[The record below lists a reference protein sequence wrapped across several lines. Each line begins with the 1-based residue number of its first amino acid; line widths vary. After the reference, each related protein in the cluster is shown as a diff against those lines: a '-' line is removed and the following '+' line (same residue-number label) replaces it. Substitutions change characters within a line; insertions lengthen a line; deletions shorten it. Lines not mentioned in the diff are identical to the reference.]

1 MLVNNRISPKNVDD
15 DSNEEEIRKLYKRTT
30 LYIRSLFTIS
40 RLLPSYSLL
49 QHKLPFRIEIG
60 TEATLNSGDL
70 NESLVTSDEG
80 EGDNKTFEAVNST
93 SLSVL
98 QTTHGDLEIGVQFK
112 KLPGKFY
119 TIVRSPAIRVPQQVI
134 KAKDIQINSSPAGIG
149 SGDWI
154 DMTQQNMYT
163 LKKQNS
169 ATTGP
174 GQIKILTTSHKPGGS
189 SLATDTNMK
198 KQQTS
203 LTDFIK
209 IFEKPP
215 PQELVS
221 TTSISMAPA
230 QLIEKLE
237 MDRSK
242 KILFDRWLE
251 ELEIEHESLI
261 SGGFDLINNM
271 E

>member
-1 MLVNNRISPKNVDD
+1 MNLAALS
-15 DSNEEEIRKLYKRTT
+15 DSLI
-30 LYIRSLFTIS
+30 
-40 RLLPSYSLL
+40 
-49 QHKLPFRIEIG
+49 
-60 TEATLNSGDL
+60 A
-70 NESLVTSDEG
+70 SDEG
-80 EGDNKTFEAVNST
+80 EGDNRTFEVVNST

-119 TIVRSPAIRVPQQVI
+119 AIIRSPAIRVPQQVI

-163 LKKQNS
+163 LRKPNS
-169 ATTGP
+169 ATT
-174 GQIKILTTSHKPGGS
+174 GQIKILTTAHKPGGGS

-215 PQELVS
+215 PPELVS
-221 TTSISMAPA
+221 AAPTSFPIPPA
-230 QLIEKLE
+230 HLIEKLE
-237 MDRSK
+237 MGRSK